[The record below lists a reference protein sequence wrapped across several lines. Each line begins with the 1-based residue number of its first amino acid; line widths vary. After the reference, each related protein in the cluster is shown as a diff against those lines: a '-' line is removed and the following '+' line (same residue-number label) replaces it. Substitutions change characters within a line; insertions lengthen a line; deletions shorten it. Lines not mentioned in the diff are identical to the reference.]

1 MKYHNKNL
9 KEVLWIHIKNLVC
22 HNYDKDG
29 LIRESLD
36 KAKIE
41 RFFKENRKIPFR
53 NIKQA

>member
-29 LIRESLD
+29 LIKESLD
-36 KAKIE
+36 EAKIE
-41 RFFKENRKIPFR
+41 RFFKEAEKIPFR